1 MKYKRWIAA
10 ENIGQLMYEKV
21 LVRFDIPL
29 LFTCLD
35 GDKNRY
41 LTVCYNEETG
51 EYVAARITDA
61 KLLDMLQ
68 NIETMYDTF
77 RNADEI
83 ALIRYI
89 PDENEYVWNN
99 TDQKYVSDEM
109 LPDKG
114 EYFGL
119 RNEKIRNFI
128 VEAISAAFSRLQS

>member
-1 MKYKRWIAA
+1 MDRRRKYRTAD
-10 ENIGQLMYEKV
+10 
-21 LVRFDIPL
+21 VRESPR
-29 LFTCLD
+29 TVRYPTAVHVP
-35 GDKNRY
+35 GRNKNRY

-77 RNADEI
+77 RDADEI

-89 PDENEYVWNN
+89 PGKNGYIWNN
-99 TDQKYVSDEM
+99 MNQECISDEM

-119 RNEKIRNFI
+119 RNEKIRNF
-128 VEAISAAFSRLQS
+128 VAKLSRDVPDK

>member
-1 MKYKRWIAA
+1 MRYKKWIAA

-21 LVRFDIPL
+21 LVQFDIPL

-35 GDKNRY
+35 EDKNRY
-41 LTVCYNEETG
+41 LTVYSNEETG
-51 EYVAARITDA
+51 EYIAARITDA
-61 KLLDMLQ
+61 KLLNMLQ

-77 RNADEI
+77 RDADKI

-89 PDENEYVWNN
+89 PDKNEYVWSN
-99 TDQKYVSDEM
+99 TDQEHVYDEM

-119 RNEKIRNFI
+119 RNEKIRNF
-128 VEAISAAFSRLQS
+128 AAELSGDIPDR

>member
-21 LVRFDIPL
+21 LVWFDIPL

-35 GDKNRY
+35 EDKNRY
-41 LTVCYNEETG
+41 LTVCSDEETG
-51 EYVAARITDA
+51 EYVAVRITDA

-77 RNADEI
+77 RGADGI

-89 PDENEYVWNN
+89 PGENGYVWDN
-99 TDQKYVSDEM
+99 TDQEHVSDEM

-119 RNEKIRNFI
+119 HNEKIRNF
-128 VEAISAAFSRLQS
+128 AAELSGDIPGR

>member
-1 MKYKRWIAA
+1 MKYKKWIAA

-35 GDKNRY
+35 EDKNRY

-77 RNADEI
+77 RDTDEI

-89 PDENEYVWNN
+89 PGKNGYIWNN
-99 TDQKYVSDEM
+99 VNQECISDEM

-119 RNEKIRNFI
+119 RNEKIRNF
-128 VEAISAAFSRLQS
+128 VAKLSRDVPNK

>member
-1 MKYKRWIAA
+1 MRLKKWIAA

-35 GDKNRY
+35 EDKNRY
-41 LTVCYNEETG
+41 LTVCSDEETG
-51 EYVAARITDA
+51 EYVAVRITDA

-77 RNADEI
+77 RGADEI

-89 PDENEYVWNN
+89 PGENGYVWNN
-99 TDQKYVSDEM
+99 TDQKCVSDEM

-119 RNEKIRNFI
+119 YNEKIRNF
-128 VEAISAAFSRLQS
+128 AAELSGDIPDR